1 MEAYDIE
8 EFIPNTG
15 ISFNEYPE
23 EILFTPDANYFEF
36 TEDLQINQSIQERE
50 APQTQEFEIPKPKG
64 KKKHKVPKEKQK
76 KKKKKQKMIKPPML
90 LSKF

>member
-1 MEAYDIE
+1 MLE

-36 TEDLQINQSIQERE
+36 TEDFQIN
-50 APQTQEFEIPKPKG
+50 
-64 KKKHKVPKEKQK
+64 
-76 KKKKKQKMIKPPML
+76 
-90 LSKF
+90 